1 MASHLPTWRP
11 VLVVGV
17 LVAAGVNALALW
29 GPGVAYRGEAVLQL
43 CTGLV
48 AVVCGVVVAARMSG
62 AARWWRLLYVAAVL
76 MWLVGQVLWWTHG
89 AGPVPSAMK
98 VSYLVLPALITA
110 SLGLLVYSSGGLPTP
125 REDPLRRTFATNL
138 LDGTVAGASFLILA
152 AMGDFGTHSTASLPR
167 SGVPTLDVIFAV
179 AEVLLVAA
187 AVVVAMVYEPGRPYR
202 TNYLLLAGGLIT
214 MAASDRIVAY
224 FRSVGAAGGDL
235 WGGIGLVVG
244 PVIIAFAMLEQTPP
258 EVCDDTDRGIDW
270 ARLVLPYIGFL
281 GIAVLF
287 AYHVMIGQ
295 PLDPFVVWATVA
307 MVLLVTVR
315 QILAMRSQHLLTQQ
329 LYRAQRRLGHQVYH
343 DALTGLPNRL
353 LFRERL
359 DEAMKR
365 GQFVLI
371 FIDLDDFKE
380 VNDRFGHAAGD
391 ELLCTVGDRL
401 KRCISDADTL
411 ARIGGDEFAVL
422 IEGESGN
429 PEVAADRLRVAL
441 RDPFPVHGS
450 SVRVKASMGLVPSG
464 AGGPEQTSD
473 DVLRQA
479 DISMYAGKRL
489 GKNTAVVYQ
498 PESDTQVDFPT
509 VLRAAAG
516 VPDGFSLAYQPVVD
530 LTDGTLVAVEA
541 LARWTAPNGLQI
553 SPETFV
559 AMAEGAG
566 LGATFDAMVL
576 DLACQ
581 EVVASGLQVDLHVNI
596 GAARLGNTGFDEQ
609 VRRVLERHRLPG
621 HRLVVEI
628 TETLPILD
636 LTAAAAQIERLNAIG
651 VKVALDDFGAGYN
664 SLTYLHALPVQI
676 VKLDRSLAVDAEP
689 ERDLTLYRSVIGLC
703 SDLGFSVIAEGI
715 ESTLQ
720 AGTILAAGCQ
730 LAQGHLFG
738 RATPLSDISVRWA
751 DAVRQDAEYSNVGR
765 G

>member
-1 MASHLPTWRP
+1 
-11 VLVVGV
+11 
-17 LVAAGVNALALW
+17 
-29 GPGVAYRGEAVLQL
+29 
-43 CTGLV
+43 
-48 AVVCGVVVAARMSG
+48 MSG
-62 AARWWRLLYVAAVL
+62 AARWWRLLYVAAL
-76 MWLVGQVLWWTHG
+76 LTWLAGQVLWWTHG
-89 AGPVPSAMK
+89 EGPAPFTMK
-98 VSYLVLPALITA
+98 VSYLLLPVLATG
-110 SLGLLVYSSGGLPTP
+110 SLALLVYSSGGLPTP
-125 REDPLRRTFATNL
+125 REDPLRRTVGTNV
-138 LDGTVAGASFLILA
+138 LDGTVAGVSFLILA

-187 AVVVAMVYEPGRPYR
+187 AVVVAMVYEPDRPYR
-202 TNYLLLAGGLIT
+202 MNYLLLAGGLIT

-224 FRSVGAAGGDL
+224 FRSVGAEGGDL
-235 WGGIGLVVG
+235 WGGIGLIVG
-244 PVIIAFAMLEQTPP
+244 PLIIAFAMLEWPP
-258 EVCDDTDRGIDW
+258 GVDEDADADPGIDW
-270 ARLVLPYIGFL
+270 TRLVLPYLGFL

-295 PLDPFVVWATVA
+295 PLDAFAVWATVA

-315 QILAMRSQHLLTQQ
+315 QVLAMRSQHLLTQQ
-329 LYRAQRRLGHQVYH
+329 LYRAQRRLGHQVLH

-359 DEAMKR
+359 DEAMRR

-371 FIDLDDFKE
+371 FVDLDDFKE

-391 ELLCTVGDRL
+391 ELLCTVGERL

-429 PEVAADRLRVAL
+429 PEVVADRLRVAL
-441 RDPFPVHGS
+441 RDPFPVHGT

-464 AGGPEQTSD
+464 TGGPAQTSD

-509 VLRAAAG
+509 VLRAAADA
-516 VPDGFSLAYQPVVD
+516 VPDGFRLAYQPVVD
-530 LTDGTLVAVEA
+530 LTDGTLTAVEA

-576 DLACQ
+576 DLACR
-581 EVVASGLQVDLHVNI
+581 EVVAAGLDVDLHVNI

-609 VRRVLERHRLPG
+609 VRRVLARHRLPG
-621 HRLVVEI
+621 RRLVVEI
-628 TETLPILD
+628 TETSPILD
-636 LTAAAAQIERLNAIG
+636 LPGAAAQIERLNAIG

-703 SDLGFSVIAEGI
+703 TDLGLSVIAEGI
-715 ESTLQ
+715 ESTVQ

-738 RATPLSDISVRWA
+738 RPTTLSDICVRWA
-751 DAVRQDAEYSNVGR
+751 DAPRRAGEHSSVGR
-765 G
+765 R